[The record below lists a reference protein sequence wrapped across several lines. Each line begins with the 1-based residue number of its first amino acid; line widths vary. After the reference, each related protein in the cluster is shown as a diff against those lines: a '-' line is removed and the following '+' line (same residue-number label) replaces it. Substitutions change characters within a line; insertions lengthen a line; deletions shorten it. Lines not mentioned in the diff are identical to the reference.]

1 MLSRD
6 NYEYAKQLIESNRGE
21 YPYYILSTNT
31 NISDNY
37 DNQAPAFKIYFSDKP
52 ITANGRYSF
61 SFQGNTLVYSVIS
74 YNASNKY
81 HSERVQVSQFNRNT
95 LTVNEYEY
103 VYTNAEFKTG
113 SIQPDILA
121 TSAVAQSHFDSV
133 SIILLVVLL
142 SSVVF
147 RILRG

>member
-21 YPYYILSTNT
+21 YPYYILSTNS
-31 NISDNY
+31 NISDSY
-37 DNQAPAFKIYFSDKP
+37 DYQSPAFKIYFSDKP

-74 YNASNKY
+74 SNASKQY
-81 HSERVQVSQFNRNT
+81 HSERVKISTYNST
-95 LTVNEYEY
+95 SLTVNEYEF

-121 TSAVAQSHFDSV
+121 TSSVAQSHFDSV
-133 SIILLVVLL
+133 SLILLVVLL

>member
-31 NISDNY
+31 NISDSY
-37 DNQAPAFKIYFSDKP
+37 DYQAATFKIYFSDKP

-61 SFQGNTLVYSVIS
+61 SFQGDVVVYSVIS
-74 YNASNKY
+74 SNASKQY
-81 HSERVQVSQFNRNT
+81 HSERVQISSYNST
-95 LTVNEYEY
+95 SLTVNNYEF

-113 SIQPDILA
+113 SIQPDVLA
-121 TSAVAQSHFDSV
+121 TASVAQSHFDSV